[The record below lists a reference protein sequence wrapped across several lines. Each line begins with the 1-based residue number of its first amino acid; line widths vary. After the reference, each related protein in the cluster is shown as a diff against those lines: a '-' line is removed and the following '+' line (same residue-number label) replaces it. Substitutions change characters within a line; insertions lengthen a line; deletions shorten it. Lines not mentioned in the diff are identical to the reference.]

1 MGFDLRLLRQAR
13 AAKFA
18 LAATILIGL
27 AAAVTIILQA
37 RQVSRIVARVFLGGQ
52 TLGQIQPLLLAL
64 LLIFVARASLNFLSE
79 GAAGEVAIRVKAAL
93 RDILLHKIMR
103 LGPAYTRSLP
113 GGSGELTAAAVQGI
127 EALDAYFSQFLPQL
141 ALAAL
146 IPLSILVA
154 VFPLDWLSGVVLL
167 VTAPLIPVFMILIG
181 SASQAA
187 TRKQWTTLSRMSG
200 FFLDSLQGLTTLKQ
214 LGCSREHAARIAS
227 ASEQYR
233 AVTMSVLRITFL
245 SALVLELVGTIS
257 TALVAV
263 EIGLRVLHYRLEF
276 EQAFFILMIAPEFY
290 WPLRQLGLRFHA
302 GMSGAAAARQIFA
315 VLDAPEAPAQATPP
329 TEKPDF
335 VLPFGETP
343 EIEFRHVSYTYPGRT
358 EMAVEDINFVLRSGQ
373 QTALVGASG
382 AGKTTLIQLLLR
394 FIEPTSGQIL
404 VNGRDLST
412 IPVEAWRRYL
422 AWVPQQPHLFHG
434 TLAENIR
441 LGNPLAS
448 ADEMRIAV
456 NQARLDTFIHS
467 LPDADATLVGEQGV
481 RLSGGQAQRVAL
493 ARAFL
498 RNAPLLLMDE
508 PTAHLDLQQE
518 ALLEE
523 SIRVL
528 SAGRTV
534 LTIAHRLP
542 TIQRSDLIL
551 VLQGGRIVESGSHA
565 GLIVQ
570 DGAYA
575 HLLRTYGGTP

>member
-18 LAATILIGL
+18 LAATILLGL

-37 RQVSRIVARVFLGGQ
+37 RQVSRIVARVFLEGQ
-52 TLGQIQPLLLAL
+52 TLADVQPLLLVL
-64 LLIFVARASLNFLSE
+64 LLIFGIRALLTFLSE
-79 GAAGEVAIRVKAAL
+79 SAAGEVAIRVKAAL
-93 RDILLHKIMR
+93 RDILLQKIMR

-127 EALDAYFSQFLPQL
+127 ETLDAYFSQFLPQL

-146 IPLSILVA
+146 IPFSILLA

-200 FFLDSLQGLTTLKQ
+200 FFLDALQGLTTLKQ
-214 LGCSREHAARIAS
+214 LGRSRDHAARIDS
-227 ASEQYR
+227 VSEQYR
-233 AVTMSVLRITFL
+233 AATMNVLRITFL
-245 SALVLELVGTIS
+245 SALVLELVSTIS

-263 EIGLRVLHYRLEF
+263 EIGLRVLHYQLEF

-315 VLDAPEAPAQATPP
+315 VLD
-329 TEKPDF
+329 
-335 VLPFGETP
+335 TP
-343 EIEFRHVSYTYPGRT
+343 EEVLEPSAASEPIDFFLAPDDPLQIEFRHVSYTYPGRT
-358 EMAVEDINFVLRSGQ
+358 EMAVEDINFVLHAGQ
-373 QTALVGASG
+373 HTALVGASG
-382 AGKTTLIQLLLR
+382 AGKTTLLQLLLR

-404 VNGRDLST
+404 VNGRDLAS
-412 IPVEAWRRYL
+412 IPVEVWRRYL
-422 AWVPQQPHLFHG
+422 AWVPQMPHLFHG
-434 TLAENIR
+434 SLADNIR
-441 LGNPLAS
+441 LGYPQAS
-448 ADEMRIAV
+448 ADDLRIAAK
-456 NQARLDTFIHS
+456 QAHLDAFIQG
-467 LPDADATLVGEQGV
+467 LPDAEAALVGEQGA

-498 RNAPLLLMDE
+498 RNAPILLMDE

-523 SIRVL
+523 SL
-528 SAGRTV
+528 QALGAGRTV

-542 TIQRSDLIL
+542 TIQRADLIL
-551 VLQGGRIVESGSHA
+551 VLEGGRIVESGTHA
-565 GLIVQ
+565 GLIAR

-575 HLLRTYGGTP
+575 HLLRTYGGAQ